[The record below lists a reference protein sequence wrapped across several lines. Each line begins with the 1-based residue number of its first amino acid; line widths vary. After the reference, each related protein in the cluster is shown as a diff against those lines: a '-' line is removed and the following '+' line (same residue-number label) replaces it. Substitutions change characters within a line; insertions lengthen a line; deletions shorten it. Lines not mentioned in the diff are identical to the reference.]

1 LLSCRYIVCVICN
14 MAAVTWCLCCR
25 YPGLGPG
32 GPPQG
37 AALHQFGLF
46 PTPTGPS
53 QAALGQ
59 LERERFE
66 RLGEHRCHLYRLGS
80 LSFLVTGVLFPFK
93 YHSTQYSHIS
103 FVGVLL
109 CDLAGK
115 YQNFS
120 GSSIELLTSCVP
132 GYKVSWPRALWLF
145 LFRGLLF

>member
-1 LLSCRYIVCVICN
+1 
-14 MAAVTWCLCCR
+14 MAATTWWLYYR

-66 RLGEHRCHLYRLGS
+66 RLGEHKSHPYKNRC
-80 LSFLVTGVLFPFK
+80 P
-93 YHSTQYSHIS
+93 
-103 FVGVLL
+103 
-109 CDLAGK
+109 
-115 YQNFS
+115 
-120 GSSIELLTSCVP
+120 
-132 GYKVSWPRALWLF
+132 LF
-145 LFRGLLF
+145 LFSEMICIFLPFITAHNIHFFVCVI